1 MVFGFW
7 RNRKQISPAHEKVP
21 GGTVLCGACFSS
33 NSTFNMLPSCM
44 SPVPWDT
51 FIILSFAKIPLS
63 PKGGAFLNQSLKKTA
78 DFQLVYRM
86 LQNLKC

>member
-1 MVFGFW
+1 
-7 RNRKQISPAHEKVP
+7 
-21 GGTVLCGACFSS
+21 
-33 NSTFNMLPSCM
+33 MLLSCM